1 MAGHRNPC
9 VTTVYDF
16 MLEVD
21 VVQQPRFWAKFSRLT
36 LTACGPSGFGGSA
49 LSHCVCFSGLAFCFL
64 QYTLLL
70 KELSTFVR
78 LGQGLTSVFPQ
89 LFLLISRFWPMMI
102 L

>member
-1 MAGHRNPC
+1 
-9 VTTVYDF
+9 

-36 LTACGPSGFGGSA
+36 LTACGPQGFGGSA
-49 LSHCVCFSGLAFCFL
+49 LSHCVWFSGVAFCFL

-78 LGQGLTSVFPQ
+78 SGQGTMSVFPQ
-89 LFLLISRFWPMMI
+89 FFLLISRFWHMMI